1 MPDYRQRI
9 EAEYEA
15 VSNTLAALPDPLWAA
30 SWPVEAGK
38 RSLSRLKKLNKSGL
52 NMFRFDEV
60 IDEST
65 LSFLVLQLPV

>member
-38 RSLSRLKKLNKSGL
+38 GPYRA
-52 NMFRFDEV
+52 
-60 IDEST
+60 
-65 LSFLVLQLPV
+65 